1 MKDKGQ
7 IKPFNENQYDELL
20 QQAVAVIENSRLQI
34 AKQVNNIVMSSYW
47 KIGKL
52 LEERKIDSK
61 HGDGIVKRLS
71 VDLKSRY
78 PNMGLSQRN
87 LWDMKRFY
95 LRYYQCD
102 TKLRQAVA
110 VLPWS
115 HNLILMSYNLS
126 PEHVEFYASEIM
138 TKGWSREML
147 RHALKTEYHLSVKTA
162 IRSNN
167 FSDTLPTQQAEYANE
182 VFRSSYNL
190 GFIDASEP
198 LKELDLERRLVQKVT
213 SFILELGNG
222 FSFIGNQY
230 TLTYND
236 KEYRV
241 DLLFFH
247 RHLRSMVAI
256 ELKIG
261 EFKPEY
267 VGKMNFYLS
276 LLDKLEDHLEV
287 ELALQDVNKPIGV
300 AEYQYLLPKNKLQ
313 ELITHEMRKKE

>member
-115 HNLILMSYNLS
+115 HNLILMSYDLS
-126 PEHVEFYASEIM
+126 HEYVEFYASEIQ
-138 TKGWSREML
+138 TKGWSR
-147 RHALKTEYHLSVKTA
+147 
-162 IRSNN
+162 
-167 FSDTLPTQQAEYANE
+167 
-182 VFRSSYNL
+182 
-190 GFIDASEP
+190 AS
-198 LKELDLERRLVQKVT
+198 RICQ
-213 SFILELGNG
+213 
-222 FSFIGNQY
+222 
-230 TLTYND
+230 
-236 KEYRV
+236 
-241 DLLFFH
+241 
-247 RHLRSMVAI
+247 
-256 ELKIG
+256 
-261 EFKPEY
+261 
-267 VGKMNFYLS
+267 
-276 LLDKLEDHLEV
+276 
-287 ELALQDVNKPIGV
+287 
-300 AEYQYLLPKNKLQ
+300 
-313 ELITHEMRKKE
+313 

>member
-115 HNLILMSYNLS
+115 HNLILMSYDLS
-126 PEHVEFYASEIM
+126 PEYVEFYASEIQ
-138 TKGWSREML
+138 TKGWSR
-147 RHALKTEYHLSVKTA
+147 
-162 IRSNN
+162 
-167 FSDTLPTQQAEYANE
+167 
-182 VFRSSYNL
+182 
-190 GFIDASEP
+190 AS
-198 LKELDLERRLVQKVT
+198 RICQ
-213 SFILELGNG
+213 
-222 FSFIGNQY
+222 
-230 TLTYND
+230 
-236 KEYRV
+236 
-241 DLLFFH
+241 
-247 RHLRSMVAI
+247 
-256 ELKIG
+256 
-261 EFKPEY
+261 
-267 VGKMNFYLS
+267 
-276 LLDKLEDHLEV
+276 
-287 ELALQDVNKPIGV
+287 
-300 AEYQYLLPKNKLQ
+300 
-313 ELITHEMRKKE
+313 